1 VSSAGQVRH
10 GGVVVAGIPAN
21 EAWIGD
27 HHKHLQCLGRTSG
40 QTGGG
45 EIHGAGLIMAG
56 GKKGLRAA
64 VLNGGEGI
72 SVGDDNSG

>member
-1 VSSAGQVRH
+1 MDRRSPQAPAVPRVNVRPN
-10 GGVVVAGIPAN
+10 G
-21 EAWIGD
+21 
-27 HHKHLQCLGRTSG
+27 
-40 QTGGG
+40 GGG